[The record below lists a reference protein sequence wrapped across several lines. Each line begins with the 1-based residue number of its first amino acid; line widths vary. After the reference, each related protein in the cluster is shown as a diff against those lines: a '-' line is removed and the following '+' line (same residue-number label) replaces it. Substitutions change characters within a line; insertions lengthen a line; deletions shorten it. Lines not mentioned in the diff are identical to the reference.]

1 MPQVI
6 DAVETAMNNAAT
18 GAASVPE
25 AMTGAARQVSRIVA
39 RAR

>member
-18 GAASVPE
+18 GAATVPD
-25 AMTGAARQVSRIVA
+25 AMNGAARQVSRIVG
-39 RAR
+39 RIR